1 VPIVRSAGLLMYRRR
16 GAEVEVLLAH
26 PGGPFW
32 AARDAASWTLPKG
45 AVDEGEDPLAAARR
59 EFNEETGFIPRPPY
73 LLLGELKQ
81 KSGKRI
87 TAWAFEGDGD
97 PRELQS
103 NMFEMEWPPR
113 SGRMQFFP
121 EVDRVE
127 WFTIAQARQ
136 KLLPGQAPFLDALA
150 RVLEAA

>member
-1 VPIVRSAGLLMYRRR
+1 MFRRH

-59 EFNEETGFIPRPPY
+59 EFNEETGFTAQAPY
-73 LLLGELKQ
+73 HLLGELRQ

-97 PRELQS
+97 PRDLQS
-103 NMFEMEWPPR
+103 NLFEMEWPPR
-113 SGRMQFFP
+113 SGRMQSFP
-121 EVDRVE
+121 EVDRVD
-127 WFTIAQARQ
+127 WFTLAQARR
-136 KLLPGQAPFLDALA
+136 KLLPGQAPFLDALEL
-150 RVLEAA
+150 VLASA